1 MKIQS
6 QSETEKIR
14 KQISD
19 WERGRIFFTEDFLN
33 IRSQESVRLA
43 LMTLANEG
51 FILRLARGIY
61 CYPRISQD
69 YAGTRISPQPETI
82 AEALAAREKVRI
94 LPYGDQAAYELGLTS
109 LRISDLKYLTDGA
122 PRKISLTNG
131 RKIYFNHTS
140 EVKMF
145 GYRCPTMQLICSAI
159 RTLGKEAIDSEAKRK
174 IAYRLRDVSEKEFMA
189 DITIP
194 PAWVKEIIMDIWE
207 N

>member
-1 MKIQS
+1 MT
-6 QSETEKIR
+6 SETEKIR
-14 KQISD
+14 KQISE
-19 WERGRIFFTEDFLN
+19 WERGRIFFIDDFVN
-33 IRSQESVRLA
+33 VRSQESVRLA

-61 CYPRISQD
+61 CYPRISSD
-69 YAGTRISPQPETI
+69 YTASRISPQPETI
-82 AEALAAREKVRI
+82 AEALAAKEKVRI
-94 LPYGDQAAYELGLTS
+94 QPYGDQAAYSLGLTG

-145 GYRCPTMQLICSAI
+145 GYSCETMQLICSAI
-159 RTLGKEAIDSEAKRK
+159 RALGAEAIDAEAKRK
-174 IAYRLRDVSEKEFMA
+174 IAAKLKEVSEKEFLK

-194 PAWVKEIIMDIWE
+194 PAWVREIIQDIWE